1 MKTIL
6 EAKNMKVIRGGS
18 LLVDVREM
26 EIFEGE
32 TLSLIGPNGAGKT
45 TLLQA
50 LSYLSRPSAGKILFR
65 GHEVGAAQDVLEYR
79 RRLAMV
85 FQEPLLFDTT
95 VFNNVAS
102 GLRIRGQGG
111 AEFRRVVESQLERFG
126 IAHLGDRSAKTLSG
140 GEAQRTSLA
149 RAFAIS
155 PEILFL
161 DEPFAAL
168 DPPTREAIVT
178 DLEKVLAETKTT
190 TIMATHDRNEALRLS
205 DRIAV
210 MEGGRIAQ
218 IDRPDVIM
226 NRPVDEFVASF
237 VGTETVLTGRVRE
250 RRRGILV
257 VIVNGRELEAVGEAG
272 PSEEVVLCIRPENVT
287 LAMSGGEKTTS
298 ARNVFAGRI
307 ERIVTFGLFH
317 RVHLDCGF
325 PLVAYVTS
333 QSLESMGL
341 IEDLHVSASVKATA
355 IHVIRLGKSAL
366 LSSTM
371 PTPVDAGQKG
381 V

>member
-1 MKTIL
+1 MTTIL
-6 EAKNMKVIRGGS
+6 EAKNLKVIRGGS
-18 LLVDVREM
+18 LLVDVPGLA
-26 EIFEGE
+26 IFERE

-50 LSYLSRPSAGKILFR
+50 LSYLMKPSSGQILFR
-65 GHEVGAAQDVLEYR
+65 GQAVGAEQRVLEYR

-95 VFNNVAS
+95 VFGNVVS
-102 GLRIRGQGG
+102 GLKIRGTGG
-111 AEFRRVVESQLERFG
+111 AEARCIVEAQLERFG
-126 IAHLGDRSAKTLSG
+126 IAHLHDRSAKTLSG
-140 GEAQRTSLA
+140 GEAQRASLA

-161 DEPFAAL
+161 DEPFASL
-168 DPPTREAIVT
+168 DPPTRESIVT

-218 IDRPDVIM
+218 IDRPAVVM

-237 VGTETVLTGRVRE
+237 VGTETVLTGRIKE
-250 RRRGILV
+250 SRRGTLAV
-257 VIVNGRELEAVGEAG
+257 MVNGTDIEAVGDALPG
-272 PSEEVVLCIRPENVT
+272 EEVVLCIRPENVT
-287 LAMSGGEKTTS
+287 LALSRDEKATS
-298 ARNVFAGRI
+298 ARNALIGRI
-307 ERIVTFGLFH
+307 ERIVPMGPFH

-341 IEDLHVSASVKATA
+341 IEDLQVVASIKATA
-355 IHVIRLGKSAL
+355 IHVIRQGRHAFSA
-366 LSSTM
+366 S
-371 PTPVDAGQKG
+371 
-381 V
+381 

>member
-1 MKTIL
+1 MTKIL
-6 EAKNMKVIRGGS
+6 EAKNLKVIRGRS
-18 LLVDVREM
+18 LLVDVPGLA
-26 EIFEGE
+26 IIEGE

-50 LSYLSRPSAGKILFR
+50 LSYLMKPSAGEILFR
-65 GHEVGAAQDVLEYR
+65 GKSVGTDYRTLEFR
-79 RRLAMV
+79 RKLAMV

-95 VFNNVAS
+95 VYGNVAS
-102 GLRIRGQGG
+102 GLKIRGVGG
-111 AEFRRVVESQLERFG
+111 AETRRTAEAQLKRFG
-126 IAHLGDRSAKTLSG
+126 IAHLHDRSAKTLSG

-149 RAFAIS
+149 RAFAIA

-168 DPPTREAIVT
+168 DPPTRESIVT

-218 IDRPDVIM
+218 IDRPGIIM

-237 VGTETVLTGRVRE
+237 VGTETVLSGRIRE
-250 RRRGILV
+250 HRRGTLAVMI
-257 VIVNGRELEAVGEAG
+257 NGTEIEAVGEASPG
-272 PSEEVVLCIRPENVT
+272 DEVVLCIRPENVT
-287 LAMSGGEKTTS
+287 LVMSGGEKTTS
-298 ARNVFAGRI
+298 ARNTFTGRI
-307 ERIVTFGLFH
+307 ERIVPMGLFH

-341 IEDLHVSASVKATA
+341 IEDLQVSASIKATA
-355 IHVIRLGKSAL
+355 IHVIRHGNRTL
-366 LSSTM
+366 
-371 PTPVDAGQKG
+371 
-381 V
+381 

>member
-1 MKTIL
+1 MTIL
-6 EAKNMKVIRGGS
+6 EAKNLKVIRGGS
-18 LLVDVREM
+18 LLVDVAGI

-50 LSYLSRPSAGKILFR
+50 LSYLMKPSAGEIFFR
-65 GHEVGAAQDVLEYR
+65 GQAVGAEQRILEYR

-95 VFNNVAS
+95 VFGNVVS
-102 GLRIRGQGG
+102 GLKIRGTGG
-111 AEFRRVVESQLERFG
+111 AEARRIVESQLDRFG

-161 DEPFAAL
+161 DEPFASL

-205 DRIAV
+205 DRIAI

-218 IDRPDVIM
+218 IDRPAVIM

-237 VGTETVLTGRVRE
+237 VGTETILEGRVGDVNE
-250 RRRGILV
+250 TSL
-257 VIVNGRELEAVGEAG
+257 IVNVNGAEI
-272 PSEEVVLCIRPENVT
+272 EVVGRGKAGERVLLCIRPENVT
-287 LAMSGGEKTTS
+287 LTIPEGNVKTS
-298 ARNVFAGRI
+298 ARNVFRGRI
-307 ERIVTFGLFH
+307 GRIVPLGLFH
-317 RVHLDCGF
+317 KVEIACGF
-325 PLVAYVTS
+325 PLVAYVTTHAREE
-333 QSLESMGL
+333 LAL
-341 IEDLHVSASVKATA
+341 SVGMEVTAAFKATA
-355 IHVIRLGKSAL
+355 IHVIRKSG
-366 LSSTM
+366 S
-371 PTPVDAGQKG
+371 
-381 V
+381 

>member
-1 MKTIL
+1 MTRIL
-6 EAKNMKVIRGGS
+6 EAKRLKVIRGGS
-18 LLVDVREM
+18 LLVDVRDLA
-26 EIFEGE
+26 IFEGE

-50 LSYLSRPSAGKILFR
+50 LSYLSRPSGGEILFR
-65 GHEVGAAQDVLEYR
+65 GQAVGAHALEYR

-95 VFNNVAS
+95 VFGNVVS
-102 GLRIRGQGG
+102 GLKIRGMRGTE
-111 AEFRRVVESQLERFG
+111 AKSIVESQLERFG
-126 IAHLGDRSAKTLSG
+126 IAHLRERSARTLSG

-161 DEPFAAL
+161 DEPFASL

-218 IDRPDVIM
+218 IDRPAAVL

-237 VGTETVLTGRVRE
+237 VGTETILEGRVTDVNETALIVR
-250 RRRGILV
+250 
-257 VIVNGRELEAVGEAG
+257 VNGSEIEVVGRG
-272 PSEEVVLCIRPENVT
+272 KPGEEVVLCIRPENVT
-287 LAMSGGEKTTS
+287 LSIPDGSIKTS
-298 ARNVFAGRI
+298 ARNMFRGQIGRI
-307 ERIVTFGLFH
+307 VPLGLFH
-317 RVHLDCGF
+317 KVEISCGF
-325 PLVAYVTS
+325 PLVAYVTAHA
-333 QSLESMGL
+333 L
-341 IEDLHVSASVKATA
+341 EDLALQEGTEVAASVKATA
-355 IHVIRLGKSAL
+355 IHVIRRNG
-366 LSSTM
+366 
-371 PTPVDAGQKG
+371 P
-381 V
+381 

>member
-1 MKTIL
+1 MTIL
-6 EAKNMKVIRGGS
+6 EAKNLKVIRGGS
-18 LLVDVREM
+18 LLVDVAGI

-50 LSYLSRPSAGKILFR
+50 LSYLMKPSAGEILFR
-65 GHEVGAAQDVLEYR
+65 GQAVGAEQRILEYR

-95 VFNNVAS
+95 VFGNVVS
-102 GLRIRGQGG
+102 GLKIRGTGG
-111 AEFRRVVESQLERFG
+111 AEARRIVEAQLGRFG

-161 DEPFAAL
+161 DEPFASL

-178 DLEKVLAETKTT
+178 DLEKVLAETKIT

-218 IDRPDVIM
+218 IDRPAVVM

-237 VGTETVLTGRVRE
+237 VGTDTVLTGRVRE
-250 RRRGILV
+250 NRRGTLEV
-257 VIVNGRELEAVGEAG
+257 RVNGTEIEAVGDALPGEEIVLLHPTGERDPRHEQEGRKRQAHETHLSAG
-272 PSEEVVLCIRPENVT
+272 SN
-287 LAMSGGEKTTS
+287 
-298 ARNVFAGRI
+298 
-307 ERIVTFGLFH
+307 
-317 RVHLDCGF
+317 
-325 PLVAYVTS
+325 
-333 QSLESMGL
+333 ESCRWG
-341 IEDLHVSASVKATA
+341 
-355 IHVIRLGKSAL
+355 
-366 LSSTM
+366 SSTGFTWTAGSLLW
-371 PTPVDAGQKG
+371 PT
-381 V
+381 

>member
-1 MKTIL
+1 MTKIL
-6 EAKNMKVIRGGS
+6 EAKNLKVIRGGS
-18 LLVDVREM
+18 LLVDVGELA
-26 EIFEGE
+26 ILDGE

-50 LSYLSRPSAGKILFR
+50 LSFLMKPSAGKIIFR
-65 GHEVGAAQDVLEYR
+65 GQTVGADYRALEFR

-95 VFNNVAS
+95 VFGNVAS
-102 GLRIRGQGG
+102 GLKIRGTGG
-111 AEFRRVVESQLERFG
+111 TAARSIAESQLERFG
-126 IAHLGDRSAKTLSG
+126 IAHLRDRSAKTLSG

-168 DPPTREAIVT
+168 DPPTRESIVN

-218 IDRPDVIM
+218 IDRPAVVM

-237 VGTETVLTGRVRE
+237 VGTETILSGRVWE
-250 RRRGILV
+250 NRRGTLAV
-257 VIVNGRELEAVGEAG
+257 RVNGAEIEAVGNALPG
-272 PSEEVVLCIRPENVT
+272 EEVVLCIRPENVT
-287 LAMSGGEKTTS
+287 LAMSGDEKATS
-298 ARNVFAGRI
+298 ARNAFVGRI
-307 ERIVTFGLFH
+307 ERIVPMGLFH

-333 QSLESMGL
+333 QSVESLGL
-341 IEDLHVSASVKATA
+341 IEDLQVAASVKATA
-355 IHVIRLGKSAL
+355 IHVIRHGRNLASRR
-366 LSSTM
+366 
-371 PTPVDAGQKG
+371 
-381 V
+381 

>member
-1 MKTIL
+1 
-6 EAKNMKVIRGGS
+6 
-18 LLVDVREM
+18 M

-50 LSYLSRPSAGKILFR
+50 LSFLMKPSAGDILFR
-65 GHEVGAAQDVLEYR
+65 GQAVGAQQRILEYR

-95 VFNNVAS
+95 VFGNVVS
-102 GLRIRGQGG
+102 GLKIRGTGG
-111 AEFRRVVESQLERFG
+111 AEARRIVEAQLEHFG
-126 IAHLGDRSAKTLSG
+126 IAHLSDRSAKTLSG
-140 GEAQRTSLA
+140 GEAQRASLA

-178 DLEKVLAETKTT
+178 DLERVLAETKTT

-218 IDRPDVIM
+218 IDRPAVVM

-237 VGTETVLTGRVRE
+237 VGTETILEGNVRDVNETALMVRVNE
-250 RRRGILV
+250 SEIEV
-257 VIVNGRELEAVGEAG
+257 VGKGKPGEK
-272 PSEEVVLCIRPENVT
+272 VVLCIRPENVT
-287 LAMSGGEKTTS
+287 LSMPDGNVKTS
-298 ARNVFAGRI
+298 ARNVFRGRI
-307 ERIVTFGLFH
+307 GRIVPLGLFH
-317 RVHLDCGF
+317 RVEISCGF
-325 PLVAYVTS
+325 SLVAYVTTHA
-333 QSLESMGL
+333 L
-341 IEDLHVSASVKATA
+341 EDLALKEGMEVTASVKATA
-355 IHVIRLGKSAL
+355 IHVIRKSI
-366 LSSTM
+366 S
-371 PTPVDAGQKG
+371 
-381 V
+381 

>member
-1 MKTIL
+1 MTNIL
-6 EAKNMKVIRGGS
+6 EAKNLKVIRGGS
-18 LLVDVREM
+18 LLVDVSGM
-26 EIFEGE
+26 TIFEGE

-50 LSYLSRPSAGKILFR
+50 LSYLMKPSAGQILFR
-65 GHEVGAAQDVLEYR
+65 GKAVGTEQPKLEYR

-95 VFNNVAS
+95 VFGNVVS
-102 GLRIRGQGG
+102 GLKIRGIGG
-111 AEFRRVVESQLERFG
+111 ADARRIAEAQLERFG
-126 IAHLGDRSAKTLSG
+126 ISHLSDRSAKTLSG
-140 GEAQRTSLA
+140 GEAQRASLA

-161 DEPFAAL
+161 DEPFASL

-178 DLEKVLAETKTT
+178 DLEKVLAETKIT

-218 IDRPDVIM
+218 IDRPAIVM
-226 NRPVDEFVASF
+226 NRPADEFVASF
-237 VGTETVLTGRVRE
+237 VGTDTVLTGRVRE
-250 RRRGILV
+250 NRRGTLMV
-257 VIVNGRELEAVGEAG
+257 RVNGTEIEAVGDALPG
-272 PSEEVVLCIRPENVT
+272 EEVILCIRPENVT
-287 LAMSGGEKTTS
+287 LAMNRDEKATS
-298 ARNVFAGRI
+298 ARNSFMGRI
-307 ERIVTFGLFH
+307 ERIVPMGLFQ

-333 QSLESMGL
+333 QSLESLGL
-341 IEDLHVSASVKATA
+341 IEDLRVAASVKATA
-355 IHVIRLGKSAL
+355 IHVIRHGRSAF
-366 LSSTM
+366 SQS
-371 PTPVDAGQKG
+371 
-381 V
+381 

>member
-1 MKTIL
+1 MKKIL
-6 EAKNMKVIRGGS
+6 ETKHLKVIRGGS
-18 LLVDVREM
+18 LLVDVPGL
-26 EIFEGE
+26 EIIEGE

-50 LSYLSRPSAGKILFR
+50 LSYLMKPSSGQILFR
-65 GHEVGAAQDVLEYR
+65 GQAVGAEQRVLEYR

-95 VFNNVAS
+95 VFGNVVS
-102 GLRIRGQGG
+102 GLKIRGIG
-111 AEFRRVVESQLERFG
+111 ASEGQRIVESQLERFG
-126 IAHLGDRSAKTLSG
+126 IAHLSDRSAKTLSG
-140 GEAQRTSLA
+140 GEAQRASLA

-161 DEPFAAL
+161 DEPFASL

-178 DLEKVLAETKTT
+178 DLEKVLAETKIT

-218 IDRPDVIM
+218 IDGTAVVM

-237 VGTETVLTGRVRE
+237 VGTETVLTGQIKE
-250 RRRGILV
+250 SRRGTLAV
-257 VIVNGRELEAVGEAG
+257 MVNGTEIEAVGNALPG
-272 PSEEVVLCIRPENVT
+272 EEVVLCIRPENVT
-287 LAMSGGEKTTS
+287 LALSRDEKTTS
-298 ARNVFAGRI
+298 ARNTLIGRI
-307 ERIVTFGLFH
+307 ERIVPMGPFH

-341 IEDLHVSASVKATA
+341 IEDLQVVASVKATA
-355 IHVIRLGKSAL
+355 IHVIRHGRRAFSP
-366 LSSTM
+366 S
-371 PTPVDAGQKG
+371 
-381 V
+381 